1 MKKLFLL
8 LLIAPVL
15 GFGQSDWYNHKH
27 KVILMDKDYNVLYQN
42 FSDQIKKS
50 YEAPRNT
57 EYYLDGALMTILL
70 FY

>member
-42 FSDQIKKS
+42 FSDQIKKAMRHQ
-50 YEAPRNT
+50 EIRNII
-57 EYYLDGALMTILL
+57 LDGALMTILL